1 MTVKGVVMNV
11 GAWFRFGRQDDDA
24 AIDYQNLYSGGLNI
38 LGKLWNCEKD
48 NVGLAYAI
56 MNGGNLSLDKS
67 QVLEVYYRLVL
78 NDYLAISADVQYLQD
93 DLKDAKNPSG
103 WILGTRLTVI
113 F

>member
-1 MTVKGVVMNV
+1 MWAPGSGSGDKTTMRLLIIKI
-11 GAWFRFGRQDDDA
+11 FIPA
-24 AIDYQNLYSGGLNI
+24 ASIYSVNSGI
-38 LGKLWNCEKD
+38 AKKD

-78 NDYLAISADVQYLQD
+78 NDYLAISADVLYLQD

-103 WILGTRLTVI
+103 
-113 F
+113 